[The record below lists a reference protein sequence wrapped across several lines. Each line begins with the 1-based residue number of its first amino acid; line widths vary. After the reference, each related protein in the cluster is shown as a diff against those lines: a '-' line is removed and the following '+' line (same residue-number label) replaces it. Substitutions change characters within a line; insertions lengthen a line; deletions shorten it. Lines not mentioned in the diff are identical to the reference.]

1 MWLTPRPCFSKKIMK
16 IALLDLVHL
25 TRGGH
30 TNTVPLGIGLLA
42 TYLVKNIPGELDIKL
57 FKDPNEVNNVLKS
70 SDWVPDIVGISQYS
84 WNSQLNLYFAGLAKK
99 NNPKCLVVAGGP
111 NLESSSKARVEYLKT
126 NGFVDLAVAYDGEI
140 PLLNIVKRFMAGES
154 ALDLRMDPSAGVFS
168 VHPETLEYT
177 TPSVPAPR
185 LDSINVFGAV
195 YASGILDKF
204 LNAGYH
210 PLIATA
216 SGCPF
221 TCAYCHASDPYN
233 SKVMFL
239 DLDIFKTEME
249 YLGKHLSGRTD
260 TFLFFSNS
268 NMGFYD
274 EDLIA
279 AEIVRNVQKKYN
291 WPRYI
296 NLSSGKDPQKLLK
309 MLSIID
315 FTPDIAL
322 QTLTPDVLKNISRRN
337 LSLVEYT
344 TFQKEILYQRG
355 DTTATEL
362 ILSLPGETKKT
373 FLETLRQVLNSGV
386 QIVVVYTLMK
396 LAGTPLA
403 TEEKAKEFKYLVR
416 HRVVPRQFS
425 EIDGKKILDTEEVIV
440 GTKDMPYEDYLDL
453 RGLCFVVAAFFSS
466 VEFLPIKKLL
476 LEAGIDLFEWVL
488 KIHKNIKN
496 FPDINAQYESFI
508 KETQE
513 ELFESREEL
522 LKFYEQENN
531 FSALL
536 RGEKG
541 DNLLR
546 KYKYE
551 LLSKEFASCL
561 ALAVKE
567 AKALLAGRQDGEEMG
582 KVLKDLEKFLSTRD
596 LRVFFEK
603 NKTKKTVNVKHDV
616 PIWLRGAAG
625 DSRPLSDFIGDFEY
639 AVYFTA
645 EQEAMF
651 KKLKEDNKD
660 SDLSWQIIYRD
671 GYTKDLW
678 PVWTRL

>member
-1 MWLTPRPCFSKKIMK
+1 MRIVLIDS
-16 IALLDLVHL
+16 VHL

-70 SDWVPDIVGISQYS
+70 SDWIPDVVGISQYS
-84 WNSQLNLYFAGLAKK
+84 WNSQLNLYFASLAKK

-154 ALDLRMDPSAGVFS
+154 VFDLRRNPPAGVFS
-168 VHPETLEYT
+168 VNPETLEYT
-177 TPSVPAPR
+177 TSADPAPR
-185 LDSINVFGAV
+185 IDSINVFGAV
-195 YASGILDKF
+195 YASGVLDKF
-204 LNAGYH
+204 LSAGYH
-210 PLIATA
+210 PLMETVR
-216 SGCPF
+216 GCPF
-221 TCAYCHASDPYN
+221 TCAFCHASDTYN
-233 SKVMFL
+233 SKLLFL
-239 DLDIFKTEME
+239 KPEFFKKDME
-249 YLGKHLSGRTD
+249 YIGERLAGQSDIL
-260 TFLFFSNS
+260 LFFSNS
-268 NMGFYD
+268 NMGFYN
-274 EDLIA
+274 EDMEMA
-279 AEIVRNVQKKYN
+279 RIVRDAQKKYH
-291 WPRYI
+291 WPKYI
-296 NLSSGKDPQKLLK
+296 NLSTGKDPQKLLE
-309 MLSIID
+309 MLSIVD
-315 FTPDIAL
+315 FEPGIAI
-322 QTLTPDVLKNISRRN
+322 QTLTPEVLKNICRRN
-337 LSLVEYT
+337 IPLDEYIN
-344 TFQKEILYQRG
+344 FQKKVLSQRG

-362 ILSLPGETKKT
+362 ILNLPGETKET
-373 FLETLRQVLNSGV
+373 FLKTLSHVINSGV
-386 QIVVVYTLMK
+386 QTVVVLTLMK

-425 EIDGKKILDTEEVIV
+425 DIDGRKILDTEEVIV
-440 GTKDMPYEDYLDL
+440 GTKDMPYEDYIDL
-453 RGLCFVVAAFFSS
+453 RGLCFVIAAFFSS
-466 VEFLPIKKLL
+466 AELLPLKKFL
-476 LEAGIDLFEWVL
+476 LEVGADLFEWVL
-488 KIHKNIKN
+488 KIHENIKN
-496 FPDINAQYESFI
+496 YPDINVQYERFI
-508 KETQE
+508 KETRE
-513 ELFESREEL
+513 ELFESREKL
-522 LKFYEQENN
+522 LKFYEREDN

-561 ALAVKE
+561 TLAVKE
-567 AKALLAGRQDGEEMG
+567 AEALLVGRQDGEEIG

-603 NKTKKTVNVKHDV
+603 NKTKKTVNIKHDV
-616 PIWLRGAAG
+616 PIWLWGAAG
-625 DSRPLSDFIGDFEY
+625 DSRSLSDFIGDFEY
-639 AVYFTA
+639 AVSFTV
-645 EQEAMF
+645 EQEAIF
-651 KKLKEDNKD
+651 KKLKDDSKD